1 MDNRNTT
8 CQNCLSVSVGL
19 SHADSFGRYQL
30 SSKIS
35 ANNWSNY
42 CHNNQSNQCNFN
54 DSIFLFIIFI
64 ETAGPTDLSVNKSS
78 ASTGTSVGT
87 GTMSVTP
94 STTIGGGYMSS
105 AGFRSLS
112 STTSTTTV
120 NNRRISSNNSSS
132 ATGMLQLFPAMNTT
146 SSISSGTT
154 TLPLQPSMLNQTTPP
169 TQPSSKLLNKA
180 DVVTVRQLIAGY
192 RESAA
197 FLLRSADE
205 LEHLLLLRG

>member
-1 MDNRNTT
+1 MMSGRQSVRNYIVVIIVIIITYLI
-8 CQNCLSVSVGL
+8 N
-19 SHADSFGRYQL
+19 
-30 SSKIS
+30 
-35 ANNWSNY
+35 
-42 CHNNQSNQCNFN
+42 
-54 DSIFLFIIFI
+54 SICVILTIDFVVFFFVIIFI
-64 ETAGPTDLSVNKSS
+64 ETAGPTDLTVNKSS
-78 ASTGTSVGT
+78 ASTGCTSVGT
-87 GTMSVTP
+87 GTVSVTP
-94 STTIGGGYMSS
+94 STTAGGGYTSS
-105 AGFRSLS
+105 AAGFRSLS

-146 SSISSGTT
+146 SGISSGTS